1 MSRGLLALAAVLVT
15 ASALAQDPSEAVLGR
30 WAGDSS
36 IIEVARSAEGGLA
49 ATVIAL
55 KNPLFR
61 EGEGGPVGQP
71 VTDRN
76 NPDPARRDQPVLGLN
91 LLAGYRW
98 TGERWQGEIYDPES
112 GKTYSSRMSV
122 DRKGDLKMRGYIGT
136 PLLGRTA
143 RFEPV
148 SRCSDLTVRML
159 ASAGLPDCAPD

>member
-1 MSRGLLALAAVLVT
+1 MSRALLAFVAVLAAG
-15 ASALAQDPSEAVLGR
+15 ALAQEPSGSVLGR
-30 WAGDSS
+30 WAGDGS
-36 IIEVARSAEGGLA
+36 IIEVTRLADGGLA

-55 KNPLFR
+55 KNPVFR
-61 EGEGGPVGQP
+61 EGEGGPVGEP

-76 NPDPARRDQPVLGLN
+76 NPDPARREQPVLGLN

-98 TGERWQGEIYDPES
+98 TGERWQGQIYDPES

-122 DRKGDLKMRGYIGT
+122 DRNGDLKMRGYIGT

-148 SRCSDLTVRML
+148 SRCSDLTVQML
-159 ASAGLPDCAPD
+159 ASADLPACAPD